1 MVGVQKT
8 LSSGAEGEV
17 LWKQYQE
24 TGDKNYLEEFK
35 KYCKNDVRMTAL
47 VMFYFLHYKKI
58 FIDGEEFDFTL
69 EEFVAKSNH
78 NQLEEEVQGVQNQ
91 SIF

>member
-1 MVGVQKT
+1 
-8 LSSGAEGEV
+8 
-17 LWKQYQE
+17 LWNEYKK
-24 TGDKNYLEEFK
+24 TGDVSFLEEFK

-58 FIDGEEFDFTL
+58 FIDDEEFDFTL
-69 EEFVAKSNH
+69 DDFLKKSN
-78 NQLEEEVQGVQNQ
+78 NVVIDKGNNSKIKEQ